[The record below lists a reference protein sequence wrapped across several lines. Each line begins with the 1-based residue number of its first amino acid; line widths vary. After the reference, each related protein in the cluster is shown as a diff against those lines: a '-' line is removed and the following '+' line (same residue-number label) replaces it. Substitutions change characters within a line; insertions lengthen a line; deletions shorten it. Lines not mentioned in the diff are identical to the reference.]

1 MLRSLLLTA
10 LVVALPASAQL
21 QTQAVYVVA
30 QGAFGGNNAN
40 IVRVD
45 PAAGTAA
52 TVLSNRAYT
61 QGAEIIGDR
70 LYLTAGSGT
79 GSRVDVVSL
88 ATTTQVGQVTTGVI
102 NPRYLAAIG
111 GNRALVT
118 NQTYSFETPDDPYLS
133 VLDLATNTVT
143 STIPVVRQPEGV
155 TVAGGRAYVALGG
168 FSERDELAV
177 VDLAT
182 LAAPTY
188 VELGCFP
195 RLVFTDREDDVWA
208 VCTSTVVVL
217 DGATGAETARITPPE
232 GILIGFAQEATYDPE
247 TQSLFA
253 LAASGVL
260 RFDTAANAYAA
271 TIPVPG
277 TSTAS
282 AVGYDAQRDR
292 LYIGR
297 PNDAAPFSAP
307 GTVTVHDATGAQTA
321 QYAAGIYPT
330 YIAVQTAGTVSTE
343 PVAENGAVRL
353 GRPSPNPVAGT
364 ATVAVTLAAPG
375 EARLVAYDALG
386 RAVAV
391 LLDATLAAGTHDVV
405 VPAHALPAGV
415 YVLRLT
421 ATGGAAT
428 ERLSVAR

>member
-1 MLRSLLLTA
+1 MLRLFLLA

-30 QGAFGGNNAN
+30 QGAFGANNAN
-40 IVRVD
+40 VVRVD

-52 TVLSNRAYT
+52 TILAGRPYT

-79 GSRVDVVSL
+79 GSRVDAVSL
-88 ATTTQVGQVTTGVI
+88 ATNTQVGQVTTGIV

-111 GNRALVT
+111 GGRALVT
-118 NQTYSFETPDDPYLS
+118 NHTYSFETGADPYLS

-155 TVAGGRAYVALGG
+155 AVAGGRAYVALGG
-168 FSERDELAV
+168 FDERDELAV

-188 VELGCFP
+188 VEIGCFP
-195 RLVFTDREDDVWA
+195 RLVFADRENEVWA
-208 VCTSTVVVL
+208 VCRNEVVVL
-217 DGATGAETARITPPE
+217 DGATGTETARITPPE
-232 GILIGFAQEATYDPE
+232 GILVGFAQEATYDPE

-253 LAASGVL
+253 LAEGGVL
-260 RFDTAANAYAA
+260 RFSTTTNTFAA
-271 TIPVPG
+271 TIPVAG

-292 LYIGR
+292 LYVGR

-307 GTVTVHDATGAQTA
+307 GTVTVHDAAGAQTA

-330 YIAVQTAGTVSTE
+330 YIAVQTTGLVSTE
-343 PVAENGAVRL
+343 PVADAGAVRL
-353 GRPSPNPVAGT
+353 GRPSPNPASGT

-375 EARLVAYDALG
+375 DARLVTYDALG
-386 RAVAV
+386 REIAV
-391 LLDATLAAGTHDVV
+391 LLDAPLAAGTHEVS
-405 VPAHALPAGV
+405 VPAHGLPAGV

-421 ATGGAAT
+421 AAGQSAT